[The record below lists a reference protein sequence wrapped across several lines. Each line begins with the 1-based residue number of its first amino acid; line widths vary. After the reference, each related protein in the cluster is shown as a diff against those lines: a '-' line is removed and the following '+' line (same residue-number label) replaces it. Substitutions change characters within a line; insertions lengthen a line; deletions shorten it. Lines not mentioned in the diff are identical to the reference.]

1 MADGRARSPSCRWR
15 WPEVFGRRLDLAV
28 GLAGASL
35 AAAGSVALDTDP
47 RAALAAATCGGSLG
61 FCRSR
66 PTAAWMIAAGAT
78 AVAAP
83 EGGVQLLPFPLVT
96 LSAFGAGRWAAR
108 TSAIVGGLVLVA
120 VSLAAAV
127 VSGESWVP
135 YVLASGVGWIVGQA
149 VRERQLVTE
158 KLAERAREL
167 AQEQDAY
174 AELSV
179 RYERARIAAE
189 LHDIVAHAISVM
201 VVQASAGQRLVAT
214 SPQMTAETFD
224 AISAA
229 ARQAEADMGRLVA
242 LLADE
247 NAIGEAPDLELVEE
261 LVARAAGTGLDVTL
275 RLEGTR
281 DGLPTQVVQAT
292 TRIVREGLTNA
303 LRYATGAPVR
313 VLLRGARDA
322 MIVEVAN
329 DAAPRAS
336 ALAGHGTGNGLR
348 GLREHLDG
356 LGGQLE
362 AGPTDDGGWSICAR
376 IPIYL
381 AADAASV

>member
-1 MADGRARSPSCRWR
+1 MSR
-15 WPEVFGRRLDLAV
+15 RRLDVAV

-35 AAAGSVALDTDP
+35 AAIGSVALGEGLLGT
-47 RAALAAATCGGSLG
+47 LAAGACGGSLG
-61 FCRSR
+61 LCRAR
-66 PTAAWMIAAGAT
+66 PTAAWVIAAGT
-78 AVAAP
+78 IAVVAP
-83 EGGVQLLPFPLVT
+83 QGGGELLPFPLIM
-96 LSAFGAGRWAAR
+96 LSAFGAGRWAQR
-108 TSAIVGGLVLVA
+108 TSAIAGGLALGALSLVC
-120 VSLAAAV
+120 AA

-135 YVLASGVGWIVGQA
+135 YVLVAGVGWIVGQA
-149 VRERQLVTE
+149 IRERQLVTDR
-158 KLAERAREL
+158 LAERAREL

-201 VVQASAGQRLVAT
+201 VVQAGAGQRLAAAN
-214 SPQMTAETFD
+214 PELTAETFD
-224 AISAA
+224 AISGA

-247 NAIGEAPDLELVEE
+247 NAIGEAPDLELVQEI
-261 LVARAAGTGLDVTL
+261 VARAAGTGLDVTL

-281 DGLPTQVVQAT
+281 EGLPADVVQAA

-313 VLLRGARDA
+313 VLLCHERDA

-329 DAAPRAS
+329 DPAPGSA

-348 GLREHLDG
+348 GLREHLDA
-356 LGGQLE
+356 LGGQLQ
-362 AGPTDDGGWSICAR
+362 AGPTNDGGWRLRAR
-376 IPIYL
+376 LPTQLRASAQQGHSRALQGPL
-381 AADAASV
+381 ATTPSR

>member
-1 MADGRARSPSCRWR
+1 MS
-15 WPEVFGRRLDLAV
+15 GRRLDVAV

-35 AAAGSVALDTDP
+35 AAIGSVALGTSVLE
-47 RAALAAATCGGSLG
+47 ALAAAACGGSLG
-61 FCRSR
+61 LCRSR
-66 PTAAWMIAAGAT
+66 PTAAWIIAAGAI

-83 EGGVQLLPFPLVT
+83 EGGTQLLPFPLVT
-96 LSAFGAGRWAAR
+96 LSAFGAGGWAER
-108 TSAIVGGLVLVA
+108 RSAIAGALVLVA
-120 VSLAAAV
+120 VSLASAAAI
-127 VSGESWVP
+127 GEFGEVWVP
-135 YVLASGVGWIVGQA
+135 YVLASSLGWIVGKA
-149 VRERQLVTE
+149 VRERQLVADR
-158 KLAERAREL
+158 LAERVQEL
-167 AQEQDAY
+167 DQEQDAY

-214 SPQMTAETFD
+214 SPPMTAETFD

-281 DGLPTQVVQAT
+281 EGLPTQVVQAT

-303 LRYATGAPVR
+303 LRYATGASVR
-313 VLLRGARDA
+313 VLLRGGRDA

-348 GLREHLDG
+348 GLREHLDA

-362 AGPTDDGGWSICAR
+362 AGPTDDGGWSIRAR
-376 IPIYL
+376 IPIFL
-381 AADAASV
+381 AADAAYV